1 MNKALRT
8 VALISII
15 AFAVYAITCAAL
27 GNAGE
32 AYGYI
37 CAIWWACM
45 FVMFKGGNEG

>member
-1 MNKALRT
+1 MNKSLRA

-27 GNAGE
+27 GSVGE

-37 CAIWWACM
+37 CAIWWAVM
-45 FVMFKGGNEG
+45 FVMFKGGGE